1 MRIKI
6 HKTDLGI
13 PTTVR
18 HSFVFNT
25 RSYGMHRAEVILSI
39 DGEYKITVDGSSY
52 SIHEAAAKRSAQYKT
67 AILRVSDEMRQA
79 IDSYNEAFV
88 YLARNTVRPKS
99 RSVLESQ
106 LGALVLKHYNR
117 EAFNLPEPKRS
128 SVESDLREEAEAKFF
143 SVWKGNSSKKD
154 QFVAD
159 NAENIYQ
166 QRLANWEELKRYHES
181 IQDYF
186 EAQTNQLYQQEY
198 DEKKKAIEDEL
209 NGDMAYIKKQ
219 LNELNSK
226 GAIKIPFD
234 LTLEV
239 DYDKPGGIIDAT
251 ASLPSLIYIPNLK
264 TSLFASGKIGIKEKL
279 KREMEADTSNT
290 LLGLSYYLAGHLF
303 SLSINVN
310 VVRLTVI
317 TGFDAYYWVEYDRKS
332 FSSLF
337 FSNLYPLQD
346 FFRHPNVIDYKKN
359 AIELIPEDEMKQR
372 VTDAIKISDALTGNN
387 DLVALPIKEAEMI
400 CKTVVDSDDL
410 RCAVKEAKASKSTIV
425 VVNKRYLNIL
435 REINGSNSNC

>member
-18 HSFVFNT
+18 HTFVFNT

-39 DGEYKITVDGSSY
+39 DGEYSIKVDGSSY

-67 AILRVSDEMRQA
+67 AILRVSDEMRQS

-128 SVESDLREEAEAKFF
+128 NVESDLRKEAEAKFF

-186 EAQTNQLYQQEY
+186 EAQANQLYQQEY

-209 NGDMAYIKKQ
+209 NGDKAYIKKQ
-219 LNELNSK
+219 MNELNSK

-251 ASLPSLIYIPNLK
+251 ASLPSLLYIPNLK

-303 SLSINVN
+303 SLSININ
-310 VVRLTVI
+310 VVRLSVI
-317 TGFDAYYWVEYDRKS
+317 TGFDAYYWVEFDRKS
-332 FSSLF
+332 FSSIS
-337 FSNLYPLQD
+337 FSDLYPLQD
-346 FFRHPNVIDYKKN
+346 FFRHPNVIDYRKTT
-359 AIELIPEDEMKQR
+359 IELIPEDEMKRR
-372 VTDAIKISDALTGNN
+372 VTDAIKIADALTGNN
-387 DLVALPIKEAEMI
+387 DMVALPIKEAEMI
-400 CKTVVDSDDL
+400 CKTIVDSDDL
-410 RCAVKEAKASKSTIV
+410 RFAIKEARASKSTIV
-425 VVNKRYLNIL
+425 VVNRRYLNIL